1 MRRAGCRYR
10 PATNGSSEPQDA
22 PVPDD
27 REPDAEVVQALLPH
41 PRSETLADVAAKW
54 ADPES
59 VVAAARELRPRLEA
73 ARERLRQRLSER
85 MAVVTADRELL
96 VELDGY
102 SQALGGES

>member
-1 MRRAGCRYR
+1 VQGLNSC
-10 PATNGSSEPQDA
+10 N
-22 PVPDD
+22 
-27 REPDAEVVQALLPH
+27 EVVQALLPP
-41 PRSETLADVAAKW
+41 PRFETLADIAAKW